1 MGIPGGAVLFSVLSG
16 PGAVTPHAW
25 WLVVVV
31 LATAAVVT
39 ALIYASSRLAG
50 LAGLA
55 PVLRAE
61 G

>member
-1 MGIPGGAVLFSVLSG
+1 MLFSVLSG

-39 ALIYASSRLAG
+39 ALTYASSRLAG